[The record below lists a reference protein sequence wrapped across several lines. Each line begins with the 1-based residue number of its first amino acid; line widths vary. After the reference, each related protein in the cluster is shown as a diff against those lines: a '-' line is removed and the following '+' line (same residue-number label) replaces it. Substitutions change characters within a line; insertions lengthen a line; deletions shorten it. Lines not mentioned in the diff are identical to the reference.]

1 MCYLSESFC
10 LFARSLAFML
20 LVIKENGVNDVKNLP
35 PVGQSLLTR
44 TSSLWFPDP
53 GPLSQCLPPL
63 TEHTKYLT
71 VSSLPISIVC
81 GPSSISFSLLMA
93 FICVCHKYYNIIII
107 NNKHSYINDI
117 YINGHLAIL
126 KLLLAHLLH
135 IVITAICVGVVKI
148 DGMAC
153 RGQYLKGSTNTSIV
167 ARVFDVSR
175 VLPGATQI

>member
-20 LVIKENGVNDVKNLP
+20 LVIKENGVNDIKDLP

-44 TSSLWFPDP
+44 TSSLWLPDP
-53 GPLSQCLPPL
+53 DSLSLSQCLPPL

-93 FICVCHKYYNIIII
+93 FICVCHKYYNIIITRKKAATLLTHI
-107 NNKHSYINDI
+107 LMMPWSPCNSQTAPCSPPPHCDNC
-117 YINGHLAIL
+117 HL
-126 KLLLAHLLH
+126 
-135 IVITAICVGVVKI
+135 CW
-148 DGMAC
+148 C
-153 RGQYLKGSTNTSIV
+153 SQN
-167 ARVFDVSR
+167 
-175 VLPGATQI
+175 

>member
-1 MCYLSESFC
+1 MTIPSCNMCYLSESFC

-20 LVIKENGVNDVKNLP
+20 LVIKENGVNDIKDLP

-107 NNKHSYINDI
+107 NNKHSYINDGLEPWSPC
-117 YINGHLAIL
+117 NPQTAPCSPPPHCDNCHL
-126 KLLLAHLLH
+126 
-135 IVITAICVGVVKI
+135 CW
-148 DGMAC
+148 C
-153 RGQYLKGSTNTSIV
+153 SQN
-167 ARVFDVSR
+167 
-175 VLPGATQI
+175 